1 MKCYLVRHGQT
12 SWNET
17 HRFQGWL
24 DIGLD
29 TIGMLQAKML
39 ADYFKQEDIK
49 HIYSSDLT
57 RALKTAQLIQQ
68 KIECPLTISK
78 NLREL
83 NVGNWEG
90 MTLEEIT
97 SEFKPEDQIDEV
109 SLFGRGRSGGE
120 SLEEFQTRIVECFN
134 KILDKNQDQDIMIV
148 THGGVV
154 RVLLCHILGCDI
166 SQRNTL
172 KIDNGSFSILKIN
185 NQREITIID
194 QNVTS
199 HLSTEK

>member
-68 KIECPLTISK
+68 KTDCPLTISK

-90 MTLEEIT
+90 MTLDEIT
-97 SEFKPEDQIDEV
+97 SEFKSDDPIDETT
-109 SLFGRGRSGGE
+109 LFGKGRSGGE
-120 SLEEFQTRIVECFN
+120 SLEEFQTRIVECFH
-134 KILDKNQDQDIMIV
+134 KIIEKHQNQDMIIV

-166 SQRNTL
+166 SQKNTL
-172 KIDNGSFSILKIN
+172 KIDNGSISILEIN
-185 NQREITIID
+185 ESREISIKE
-194 QNVTS
+194 QNVTK
-199 HLSTEK
+199 HLST